1 MTPDDPVP
9 ITASQA
15 DPVHVTVE
23 NDRERT
29 YGRLIVT
36 WLLPIATAL
45 LSTALCLSVS
55 ERNAQRGRESRAEL
69 QRTQCAIVVALDENY
84 RDAPP
89 TTDLGRRNASSMA
102 QLRASLGCQ
111 PPN

>member
-1 MTPDDPVP
+1 MTEPPVP
-9 ITASQA
+9 ITASQTE
-15 DPVHVTVE
+15 PVHVSV
-23 NDRERT
+23 DQDPARQW
-29 YGRLIVT
+29 GRLFIT
-36 WLLPIATAL
+36 ILLPILTAI

-89 TTDLGRRNASSMA
+89 ETELGQRNASSMR
-102 QLRASLGCQ
+102 QLRQSLGCD
-111 PPN
+111 PRG